1 MQPSDYTVVVGE
13 PIKVVQSDD
22 PSNAEIQKWHALY
35 IQKLTEI
42 YEQNKGKYGMQ
53 EVKLRIV

>member
-1 MQPSDYTVVVGE
+1 M
-13 PIKVVQSDD
+13 VQSDE
-22 PSNAEIQKWHALY
+22 PSNADIQKYHAMY

-53 EVKLRIV
+53 AVKLRIV